1 MRIRGEREGKGG
13 GGLENEEGCPPCV
26 SVQPVGVGCHQK
38 LDLKLCFVQLLVL
51 SPGPGAGIIF
61 PFSKHG
67 DEPYST
73 GLVEVRVLQEET
85 HVKSFL
91 KPKVLQKI

>member
-26 SVQPVGVGCHQK
+26 SVQPVGLSLEIG
-38 LDLKLCFVQLLVL
+38 LEALLCSTAGLIPD
-51 SPGPGAGIIF
+51 SGAVTIF

-67 DEPYST
+67 GEPYST
-73 GLVEVRVLQEET
+73 GLVEVRVLQKET